1 MGCSLGPKNTTV
13 FNNSKF
19 YFDASMP
26 WAAIGAT
33 TFLNPKFV
41 NGSYSNYALDSDTNF
56 VSIAGTG
63 VSKYLDLKQL
73 QQFKVGLTGSGT
85 FNQVNSF
92 SWIAV
97 IARGSNAQSNT
108 FFRIDDSTGNFSVT
122 SDGNFA
128 HQHSGTTHTSTGL
141 TLLNDLWYHLAL
153 TRNGTSCN
161 LYVNNVLSFTYT
173 LVNNNGTADANFRL
187 GLFPGSLVDVA
198 YVAWMPGYVMG
209 TSDIQYNYRILK
221 NRFNLS

>member
-1 MGCSLGPKNTTV
+1 MGCVLGPSNQIIIDRA
-13 FNNSKF
+13 KF
-19 YFDASMP
+19 FFDASAP
-26 WAAIGAT
+26 WANQSAT
-33 TFLNPKFV
+33 VFLNPFF
-41 NGSYSNYALDSDTNF
+41 NQSYSNYELDPDTNF

-73 QQFKVGLTGSGT
+73 QQFKVGLYGAGT
-85 FNQVNSF
+85 FNQVTSF
-92 SWIAV
+92 TWIAV

-141 TLLNDLWYHLAL
+141 TLLNNLWNHLAL
-153 TRNGTSCN
+153 IRNGTSCN

-187 GLFPGSLVDVA
+187 GLYPGSLVDVA
-198 YVAWMPGYVMG
+198 YVAWMPGYVCSSG
-209 TSDIQYNYRILK
+209 EVQYNYNLLK
-221 NRFNLS
+221 NRFGLS

>member
-1 MGCSLGPKNTTV
+1 MGCSAGPKNTLIV
-13 FNNSKF
+13 NKAKF
-19 YFDASMP
+19 FFDASIP

-33 TFLNPKFV
+33 DFLNPF
-41 NGSYSNYALDSDTNF
+41 YSQGNYSHFFLDSDTTF

-63 VSKYLDLKQL
+63 VSKYLDLKSL
-73 QQFKVGLTGSGT
+73 QQFRVGLTGSGT
-85 FNQVNSF
+85 FNQVNSY

-97 IARGSNAQSNT
+97 IANGSNTQSNT
-108 FFRIDDSTGNFSVT
+108 FFRIDDGTGNFSVT

-141 TLLNDLWYHLAL
+141 TLLNGQWYHLAL
-153 TRNGTSCN
+153 ARNGTSCN

-173 LVNNNGTADANFRL
+173 LVNNFGTADANFKL
-187 GLFPGSLVDVA
+187 GLYPGSLVDVA
-198 YVAWMPGYVMG
+198 YIAWMPAYVM
-209 TSDIQYNYRILK
+209 SADDIQYNYRILK

>member
-1 MGCSLGPKNTTV
+1 MGCVLGPSNQIIIDRAR
-13 FNNSKF
+13 FF
-19 YFDASMP
+19 FDASAP
-26 WAAIGAT
+26 WANQSAT
-33 TFLNPKFV
+33 VFLNPFF
-41 NGSYSNYALDSDTNF
+41 NQSYSNYTLDSDTNF

-73 QQFKVGLTGSGT
+73 QQFKVGLDGSGT

-92 SWIAV
+92 TWIAV
-97 IARGSNAQSNT
+97 IARGSNTQSNT
-108 FFRIDDSTGNFSVT
+108 FFRIDDGTGNFSVT

-141 TLLNDLWYHLAL
+141 TLLNNLWNHLVL

-173 LVNNNGTADANFRL
+173 LVNNFGTADANFRL
-187 GLFPGSLVDVA
+187 GLYPGSLVDVA
-198 YVAWMPGYVMG
+198 YVAWMPGYVCSSG
-209 TSDIQYNYRILK
+209 EVQYNYNLLK
-221 NRFNLS
+221 NRFGLS

>member
-1 MGCSLGPKNTTV
+1 MGCSLGPSNTLIV
-13 FNNSKF
+13 NRAKF
-19 YFDASMP
+19 FFDASAP
-26 WAAIGAT
+26 WAQTSAT
-33 TFLNPKFV
+33 VFLNPFYIPGV
-41 NGSYSNYALDSDTNF
+41 YSNYTLDSDTNF

-73 QQFKVGLTGSGT
+73 QQFRVGLTGSGT
-85 FNQVNSF
+85 FNQVSSF

-108 FFRIDDSTGNFSVT
+108 FFRIDDATGNFSVT

-141 TLLNDLWYHLAL
+141 TLLNNLWNHLVL
-153 TRNGTSCN
+153 IRNGTSCN
-161 LYVNNVLSFTYT
+161 LYVNNVLSFSYT

-198 YVAWMPGYVMG
+198 YVAWMPGYTMTASEV
-209 TSDIQYNYRILK
+209 QYNYNLLK
-221 NRFNLS
+221 NRFGLS